1 MLFKYRGIDK
11 QGKKHSGSIDGVDK
25 KDATIK
31 LRSRGIF
38 VEKISKQQVSLFAN
52 LSFLNKKEMVKD
64 SVLANLSRDL
74 AIYLDS
80 GISIVNAV
88 KLAST
93 QYKKD
98 KKISAFLTSINTL
111 LDEGNSFA
119 VALETQKIFS
129 IPRFYLQSVKIS
141 EDGGI
146 LAEVLEELSRFIKEM
161 EAISK
166 QIRSNLFY
174 PMFIVAVSILMVAFM
189 ITVVVPKITS
199 IFDQMNQEL
208 PPVTQFVINASDF
221 LGAYWLVLTIVIFG
235 IFFLFGLAMN
245 FSKGFKY
252 VMDSIFLKLPI
263 FGKTIMITELARF
276 SYMISVLLR
285 SGVPFVQA
293 VSLSANIL
301 GNSVLSK
308 VFMDASEKV
317 VEGGKFSAALNS
329 SNAKLP
335 ESFVQAIA
343 LGEETSEL
351 QKILTNL
358 SAMYFE
364 ENRDRVGIM
373 LSLLEPML
381 MLFVGGVVGFIVVSM
396 LLPIFSMNMG

>member
-11 QGKKHSGSIDGVDK
+11 SGKTHTGSIEASDEK
-25 KDATIK
+25 EATIK
-31 LRSRGIF
+31 LRNRNIF
-38 VEKISKQQVSLFAN
+38 VEKISRQQPSIITK
-52 LSFLNKKEMVKD
+52 LSHGKKEELKD

-74 AIYLDS
+74 AIYLNS

-98 KKISAFLTSINTL
+98 KKISAFLNSINTL

-119 VALETQKIFS
+119 YALETQKVFQL
-129 IPRFYLQSVKIS
+129 PRFYLQSVKIS

-146 LAEVLEELSRFIKEM
+146 LAEVLDELSRFIREM
-161 EAISK
+161 EGIKK
-166 QIRSNLFY
+166 QIRANLFY
-174 PMFIVAVSILMVAFM
+174 PGFIIVVSILMVAFM
-189 ITVVVPKITS
+189 IAVVVPKITS
-199 IFDQMNQEL
+199 IFDQMNQKL
-208 PPVTQFVINASDF
+208 PPVTTFVISLSDF
-221 LGAYWLVLTIVIFG
+221 LGAYWVLIVAIIFG
-235 IFFLFGLAMN
+235 TAFLFGFLMK

-252 VMDSIFLKLPI
+252 SVDAVLLRLPL
-263 FGKTIMITELARF
+263 FGKTVMTTELARF

-285 SGVPFVQA
+285 SGVPFVKA

-301 GNSVLSK
+301 GNSVLAKAFS
-308 VFMDASEKV
+308 DASKKV
-317 VEGGKFSAALNS
+317 VEGGKFSTALNS
-329 SNAKLP
+329 SGVKLP
-335 ESFVQAIA
+335 ESFIQSIA

-358 SAMYFE
+358 SSMYFE

-373 LSLLEPML
+373 LSLLEPFL

-396 LLPIFSMNMG
+396 LLPIFSMNVG